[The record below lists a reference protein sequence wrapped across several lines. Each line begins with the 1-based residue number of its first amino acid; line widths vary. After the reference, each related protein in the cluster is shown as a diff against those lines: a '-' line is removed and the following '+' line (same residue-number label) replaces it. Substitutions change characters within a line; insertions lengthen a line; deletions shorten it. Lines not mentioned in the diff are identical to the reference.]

1 MASRLRERYRSEV
14 APALMRELGYTNPM
28 AVPRLEKIVLNMGL
42 GEAVQNPKVIDSA
55 MEELT
60 AIAGQKPVVT
70 KAKKAI
76 SNFKLREGMPIGAM
90 VTLRGDRM
98 YEFLDRLVAAALP
111 RVRDFKGV
119 PDRSFDGR
127 GNYSLGLREQVI
139 FPEIN
144 LDKVDKIK
152 GLTIVICTTART
164 DAEGKALLRGLE
176 CPSGPRGS
184 ADGQDLPHGES
195 VPTPEVPG
203 PGLQPVPA
211 LRTSARLLPP
221 LPHVPPLSQGA
232 RAQGTDPRPREGQLV
247 TRP

>member
-28 AVPRLEKIVLNMGL
+28 AVPRLEKIVLNMGM

-164 DAEGKALLRGLE
+164 DAEGKALLRGLGM
-176 CPSGPRGS
+176 PF
-184 ADGQDLPHGES
+184 
-195 VPTPEVPG
+195 
-203 PGLQPVPA
+203 
-211 LRTSARLLPP
+211 
-221 LPHVPPLSQGA
+221 
-232 RAQGTDPRPREGQLV
+232 RA
-247 TRP
+247 

>member
-1 MASRLRERYRSEV
+1 MPARLRERYRTEV
-14 APALMRELGYTNPM
+14 APALMRELGYQNAM

-42 GEAVQNPKVIDSA
+42 GEAVQNPKVIEA
-55 MEELT
+55 AVEELT
-60 AIAGQKPVVT
+60 VISGQKPVVT

-76 SNFKLREGMPIGAM
+76 SNFKLREGMSIGAM

-98 YEFLDRLVAAALP
+98 YEFLDRLVAVALP

-152 GLTIVICTTART
+152 GLTIVICTTAHT
-164 DAEGKALLRGLE
+164 DAEGKALLRGLGM
-176 CPSGPRGS
+176 PF
-184 ADGQDLPHGES
+184 
-195 VPTPEVPG
+195 
-203 PGLQPVPA
+203 
-211 LRTSARLLPP
+211 
-221 LPHVPPLSQGA
+221 
-232 RAQGTDPRPREGQLV
+232 RA
-247 TRP
+247 